1 MSNKS
6 KSLKQELKNYF
17 QYKNFEFDK
26 TDGIAC
32 ALLSSFMC
40 LTTEHLAYWFIT
52 YPFWFFAYY
61 GNRFFII
68 AMSLIFAILSAY
80 TLFTSIDINISH
92 MLFLS

>member
-40 LTTEHLAYWFIT
+40 LRTWRIGLLH
-52 YPFWFFAYY
+52 
-61 GNRFFII
+61 
-68 AMSLIFAILSAY
+68 ILSG
-80 TLFTSIDINISH
+80 
-92 MLFLS
+92 FLHTMVTAFL